1 MTDGV
6 ELAAPA
12 PPQQPE
18 PKPNS
23 LSRIAGVFFAPGET
37 FASIVRRPDFVV
49 PLVILLVVSLLT
61 GILVA
66 QKVDFKELA
75 RDTIESQPRAKNLSP
90 DIIEKQVNMT
100 AGFMKVASYGSP
112 VFSILLLVILAAIL
126 FAAFK
131 IFGGEGE
138 YLQALSI
145 TIYAWYPNLI
155 RAIVSVA
162 ALFSKKTLT
171 MYTLQN
177 PVASNIG
184 YFINPKLHPIAAAFW
199 GSIDLFTI
207 WTLILLI
214 IGFAAMSRFSRMK
227 SAVIILSL
235 WAVKILFS
243 VGAGAMQALQARM
256 K

>member
-12 PPQQPE
+12 PPQE
-18 PKPNS
+18 PNPNS
-23 LSRIAGVFFAPGET
+23 FSRIAGVFFAPGET

-49 PLVILLVVSLLT
+49 PLVILLVISLLT
-61 GILVA
+61 GVIVA

-75 RDTIESQPRAKNLSP
+75 RDAIEAQPRAKNLPP
-90 DIIEKQVNMT
+90 DILQKQVNMT

-112 VFSILLLVILAAIL
+112 IISTLVMVILAAIL

-131 IFGGEGE
+131 IFGGEGDF
-138 YLQALSI
+138 LQALSI
-145 TIYAWYPNLI
+145 TVYAWYPNLI
-155 RAIVSVA
+155 RAIVSVV
-162 ALFSKKTLT
+162 ALLSKKTLT
-171 MYTLQN
+171 MYALQN

-199 GSIDLFTI
+199 SSIDLFTI
-207 WTLILLI
+207 WTIVLLI

-243 VGAGAMQALQARM
+243 VAAGAMQAMQMRM
-256 K
+256 TK

>member
-12 PPQQPE
+12 PQE

-23 LSRIAGVFFAPGET
+23 FTRIAGVFFAPGET
-37 FASIVRRPDFVV
+37 FASIVRRPDLVV
-49 PLVILLVVSLLT
+49 PLVIVLVVSLLT
-61 GILVA
+61 GVLIA

-75 RDTIESQPRAKNLSP
+75 RDTIEAQPRAKNLPP
-90 DIIEKQVNMT
+90 DILQKQINVT

-112 VFSILLLVILAAIL
+112 IITALVIAILAVLL

-138 YLQALSI
+138 FLQALSI

-155 RAIVSVA
+155 RAIVSVV
-162 ALFSKKTLT
+162 ALLSKKTLT

-207 WTLILLI
+207 WTIILLI

-243 VGAGAMQALQARM
+243 VGAGALQAMQMRM
-256 K
+256 TK

>member
-12 PPQQPE
+12 PPQE

-23 LSRIAGVFFAPGET
+23 FSRIAGVFFAPGET

-61 GILVA
+61 GVIIA
-66 QKVDFKELA
+66 QKVDFKEIA
-75 RDTIESQPRAKNLSP
+75 REAVEASPRASRMPADAL
-90 DIIEKQVNMT
+90 EKQVNMMG
-100 AGFMKVASYGSP
+100 GFMKVAAYGSP
-112 VFSILLLVILAAIL
+112 VFSVLMLVILAAIL

-138 YLQALSI
+138 FLQALSI

-162 ALFSKKTLT
+162 ALLSKKSLT
-171 MYTLQN
+171 MYTMQN

-243 VGAGAMQALQARM
+243 VAAGAMQALQARM

>member
-12 PPQQPE
+12 PPQE

-23 LSRIAGVFFAPGET
+23 FSRIAGVFFAPGET

-49 PLVILLVVSLLT
+49 PLVILLIVSLAT
-61 GILVA
+61 GLIVA
-66 QKVDFKELA
+66 QKVDFKQVA
-75 RDTIESQPRAKNLSP
+75 REAIESSPRASQLPP
-90 DIIEKQVNMT
+90 DMIQKQINIS
-100 AGFMKVASYGSP
+100 AGIMKVATYGSP
-112 VFSILLLVILAAIL
+112 FFTLLLLVILAAIF

-138 YLQALSI
+138 FLQALSI
-145 TIYAWYPNLI
+145 MIYAWYPNLI

-162 ALFSKKTLT
+162 ALLTKKSLTLYT
-171 MYTLQN
+171 MQN

-199 GSIDLFTI
+199 SSIDLFTI

-214 IGFAAMSRFSRMK
+214 IGFSAMSRFSRAK
-227 SAVIILSL
+227 SAAIVLSI
-235 WAVKILFS
+235 WAIKLLFS
-243 VGAGAMQALQARM
+243 VGAGAVQALKMRV

>member
-12 PPQQPE
+12 PQE
-18 PKPNS
+18 PKPNPF
-23 LSRIAGVFFAPGET
+23 SRIAGVFFAPGET

-49 PLVILLVVSLLT
+49 PLLILLIVSLLT
-61 GILVA
+61 GILTA
-66 QKVDFKELA
+66 QKVDFKEIA
-75 RDTIESQPRAKNLSP
+75 REAVEASPRASRMPP
-90 DIIEKQVNMT
+90 DVLEKQVNMVG
-100 AGFMKVASYGSP
+100 GFMKVAAYGSP
-112 VFSILLLVILAAIL
+112 FISVLVLLVLAAIL

-138 YLQALSI
+138 FLQALSI

-162 ALFSKKTLT
+162 TILSKKSFTIETLK
-171 MYTLQN
+171 N

-184 YFINPKLHPIAAAFW
+184 YFLNPKLHPIAAAFW
-199 GSIDLFTI
+199 GGIDLFTI
-207 WTLILLI
+207 WTIILLI
-214 IGFAAMSRFSRMK
+214 IGFAAMSRFSRAK

-235 WAVKILFS
+235 WGIKLLFS
-243 VGAGAMQALQARM
+243 VAAGAMQALQMRM

>member
-12 PPQQPE
+12 PPQE

-49 PLVILLVVSLLT
+49 PLVILLVISLLT
-61 GILVA
+61 GVLVA

-75 RDTIESQPRAKNLSP
+75 RDTIESQPRAKNLPP
-90 DIIEKQVNMT
+90 DVIEKQVNFT

-112 VFSILLLVILAAIL
+112 VVSTLLLVVLAAIL

-138 YLQALSI
+138 FLQALSI

-155 RAIVSVA
+155 RAIVSVV
-162 ALFSKKTLT
+162 ALMSKKTLT
-171 MYTLQN
+171 MFTLQN

-184 YFINPKLHPIAAAFW
+184 YFMNPKLHPIAAAFW

-243 VGAGAMQALQARM
+243 VGAGAMQALQMRM